1 MGCICAKQSNVH
13 DYVPENE
20 KGNVSRTTLGSSG
33 NTRVIERPKS
43 GPQRHSTSSSGI
55 GNGTT
60 QQAMCRV
67 TSAKAEQ
74 VAAGWPSWLASVAGE
89 AIHGWTPRSPD
100 SYQKL
105 NKVCAITSA
114 TCDLIINTDNLI

>member
-20 KGNVSRTTLGSSG
+20 KGNVSRTTLGSTG
-33 NTRVIERPKS
+33 KT
-43 GPQRHSTSSSGI
+43 QRHSTSSSGI

-105 NKVCAITSA
+105 NKVCASKLLLLLHLLPVI
-114 TCDLIINTDNLI
+114 